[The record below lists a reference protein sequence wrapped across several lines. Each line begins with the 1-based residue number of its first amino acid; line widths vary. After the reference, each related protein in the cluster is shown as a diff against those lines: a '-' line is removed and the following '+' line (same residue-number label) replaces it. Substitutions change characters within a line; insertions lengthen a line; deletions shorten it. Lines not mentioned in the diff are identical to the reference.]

1 MEQCDEF
8 SLEKEKSKDDE
19 NISFIDNEKP
29 LIAKYRPSKI
39 VAYHSF
45 PGRTII
51 KSPFESSLQVYYGI
65 IVFLWETRKWLIVKR
80 KYTTDF
86 LKFVEGSYRNSDLKT
101 ILNGLNLEELNSLK
115 TLSQN
120 SFKFNAMFKTIFP
133 EKNLEE
139 LVYSKER
146 FLSSSET
153 VKNFLHSSSNTK
165 NYTWQF
171 PCLLSKN
178 SDENPIDIALKALK
192 MQTGL
197 EITQKEKSFLG
208 RDPFS
213 EKEFLGNLSDLVD
226 VGKNEDYKYWLV
238 VWMKEPK
245 IENEGNFEFQWISS
259 SNSKIFLN
267 LPKRLIL
274 KQAKQMIKDNLLL

>member
-1 MEQCDEF
+1 MEQCDEYSPETKKPNDNEDN
-8 SLEKEKSKDDE
+8 SLVDK
-19 NISFIDNEKP
+19 EKP
-29 LIAKYRPSKI
+29 LIRKYKYSKI
-39 VAYHSF
+39 VAYQSF

-51 KSPFESSLQVYYGI
+51 KSPFESSLQIYYGI
-65 IVFLWETRKWLIVKR
+65 IVFLWKTRKWLIIKR

-101 ILNGLNLEELNSLK
+101 ILNGLTLEELTYLK

-120 SFKFNAMFKTIFP
+120 SFKFNSMFKTIFP

-153 VKNFLHSSSNTK
+153 IKKFVHSSSNPK

-171 PCLLSKN
+171 PCLVSKN
-178 SDENPIDIALKALK
+178 SDENPIDIALKGLK
-192 MQTGL
+192 LQTGL

-213 EKEFLGNLSDLVD
+213 EKEFLGNLGDLVD
-226 VGKNEDYKYWLV
+226 VEKNKDYKYWLV
-238 VWMKEPK
+238 VWMEEPK

-259 SNSKIFLN
+259 SNSKNFLN